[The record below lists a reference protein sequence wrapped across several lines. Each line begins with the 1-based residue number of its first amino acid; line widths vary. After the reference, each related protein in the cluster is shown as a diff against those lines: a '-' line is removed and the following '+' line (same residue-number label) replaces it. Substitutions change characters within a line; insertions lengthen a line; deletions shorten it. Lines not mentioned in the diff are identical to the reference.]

1 MGEFEIIE
9 EKPISLITIKEK
21 LAIIE
26 EERGELSFRAEKTK
40 AYLENFCQ
48 MDEKDVEKIKED
60 IINLNIPRL
69 KDRQITKIV
78 DICPKDLDSLKLL
91 FSGEILTIS
100 EEDMKK
106 ILDVIPQ

>member
-9 EKPISLITIKEK
+9 EAPINLVTIKEK

-26 EERGELSFRAEKTK
+26 KERGELSFRAEKTK
-40 AYLENFCQ
+40 AYLETFCQ
-48 MDEKDVEKIKED
+48 IDKKEINSIREA

-69 KDRQITKIV
+69 KERQITKIV
-78 DICPKDLDSLKLL
+78 DVCPKDLDSIKLL

-106 ILDVIPQ
+106 IIDVIPQ